1 MVFVGPLMLKL
12 LIKHVSDP
20 TEEAWKGFLYVA
32 LIFINASVQSLLNH
46 QFLQQTV
53 ISAQQIRAALSSMIF
68 RKVCSLCRK
77 LNVGSHTQVHSILFL
92 RFCNLIFKNLF
103 N

>member
-1 MVFVGPLMLKL
+1 MHWLIVNILFYYSVINFTMVFVGPLMLKL

-20 TEEAWKGFLYVA
+20 SEEAWKGFLYVA

-68 RKVCSLCRK
+68 RKVCSL
-77 LNVGSHTQVHSILFL
+77 HFL
-92 RFCNLIFKNLF
+92 AS
-103 N
+103 